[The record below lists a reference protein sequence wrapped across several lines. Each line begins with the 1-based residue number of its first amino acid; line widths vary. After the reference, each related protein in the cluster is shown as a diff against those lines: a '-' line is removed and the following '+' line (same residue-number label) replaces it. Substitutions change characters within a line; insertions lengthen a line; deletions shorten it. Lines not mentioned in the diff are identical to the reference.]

1 MYATVRTYA
10 GARGLADELV
20 RREADVR
27 SLITGIEGF
36 HAYYIIKTGDG
47 EAATVSV
54 FEDEA
59 GAEESIRRAREYLQ
73 ANLADLAPQPPQVTT
88 GEVVVHM
95 SARAGA
101 AA

>member
-20 RREADVR
+20 KREDEVR

-36 HAYYIIKTGDG
+36 HAYYIIKTADG
-47 EAATVSV
+47 AAATVSIY
-54 FEDEA
+54 ENEA
-59 GAEESIRRAREYLQ
+59 GAEESVRKAREYIQ
-73 ANLADLAPQPPQVTT
+73 ANLPDLAPQPPQVTT
-88 GEVVVHM
+88 GEVVLHL